1 MNKEKGLAF
10 KADKSF
16 IDYLT
21 IKGFK
26 RVQINSDKEYYVNKK
41 GFQIKIDNDTKI
53 IYLLNEKGHTV
64 TYATVFFS
72 DRLDTFIEKGDLD

>member
-1 MNKEKGLAF
+1 MEKRKGIAF
-10 KADKSF
+10 KADKSL

-26 RVQINSDKEYYVNKK
+26 RVQINSDKEYYVNEK

-53 IYLLNEKGHTV
+53 IYLLDEKGHTV
-64 TYATVFFS
+64 AYATVFFS
-72 DRLDTFIEKGDLD
+72 DRLNKFMEKGDLD